1 VSTFTDRPNT
11 ALLVIDVQNGV
22 VADAFNRAE
31 VIVNIDTLVTKAR
44 AKGVPVIWVQHS
56 EEEMPIGSEYWQIV
70 SQLSPLETEPHIRK
84 EYGSSFEATN
94 LDQVLA
100 ELKVGNLIICGAQTN
115 NCVRHTSHAALERG
129 YDITL
134 VGDAHTTSDVDWDV
148 YQVKA
153 DQVVSEQNLAFLD
166 YALPGRAAKVESSSA
181 LFN

>member
-1 VSTFTDRPNT
+1 MCTIADRPNT
-11 ALLVIDVQNGV
+11 ALIVIDVQNGV

-31 VIVNIDTLVTKAR
+31 VIANINSLVTKAR

-56 EEEMPIGSEYWQIV
+56 EEEMPIGSENWQIV
-70 SQLSPLETEPHIRK
+70 SELSPLESEPHIRK

-94 LDQVLA
+94 LDEVLA
-100 ELKVGNLIICGAQTN
+100 DLKVGHLIICGAQTN

-134 VGDAHTTSDVDWDV
+134 VGDAHTTSDVNWGE
-148 YQVKA
+148 YQIRA
-153 DQVVSEQNLAFLD
+153 DQVVSEQNLAFLN
-166 YALPGRAAKVESSSA
+166 YALPGRAAKVEPTEK

>member
-1 VSTFTDRPNT
+1 MSTFADRPNT

-22 VADAFNRAE
+22 VADAYKRAE
-31 VIVNIDTLVTKAR
+31 VIANINTLVTKAR

-70 SQLSPLETEPHIRK
+70 SELSPLETEPHIRK

-100 ELKVGNLIICGAQTN
+100 DLKVGNLFLCGAQSN
-115 NCVRHTSHAALERG
+115 NCVRHTAHVALERG

-134 VGDAHTTSDVDWDV
+134 VGDAHTTSDQQWGSLLLR
-148 YQVKA
+148 A
-153 DQVVSEQNLAFLD
+153 EEVVAEQNRAFEN
-166 YALPGRAAKVESSSA
+166 YSLPGRSAKVE
-181 LFN
+181 LTEKVLN

>member
-1 VSTFTDRPNT
+1 MSTFTDRPNT